1 MRCGTARFLAAIVLL
16 AVAVSPLGLAAQEP
30 LDLDVLLDRL
40 ATYLQSYEPQ
50 LSELVADEHYVQ
62 AEYRRG
68 VSRTRTTEAEVV
80 FLRVPGES
88 EWYGVRDVKKVD
100 RKLVPGTGVTLSDLF
115 KNPGEDTIPKM
126 AAMVTASAKYNLG
139 ERRAINLPTAP
150 IEALSTLNHPRYI
163 FKIAGKARVAGV
175 QTVRITF
182 EEFDEPTL
190 VQSSDGSTLWS
201 RGAAWIQP
209 ESGALWRAE
218 LIIGPSAPGVRRRP
232 DLEARIRVEFTQDAH
247 LNLIVPKQMDE
258 SFWIRGGSGSGAGKY
273 SNYRRLGTFTR

>member
-1 MRCGTARFLAAIVLL
+1 MLV
-16 AVAVSPLGLAAQEP
+16 
-30 LDLDVLLDRL
+30 DRL
-40 ATYLQSYEPQ
+40 ATYLQSYEPR

-62 AEYRRG
+62 TEYRRG
-68 VSRTRTTEAEVV
+68 FSRTRTTEAEVL

-88 EWYGVRDVKKVD
+88 EWYGVRDTKKVD

-139 ERRAINLPTAP
+139 ERRAINMPTAP
-150 IEALSTLNHPRYI
+150 IEALSTQNHPRYI
-163 FKIAGKARVAGV
+163 FKIAGRARVAGV

-190 VQSSDGSTLWS
+190 VQSSDGGMLWS
-201 RGAAWIQP
+201 RGTAWIQP
-209 ESGALWRAE
+209 ESGAVWRAE

-247 LNLIVPKQMDE
+247 LSLIVPKQMDE

-273 SNYRRLGTFTR
+273 SNYRRLGTFAR